1 MINNTNPYKI
11 LFKEDVNTSQ
21 LNNTTK
27 IVSLNVNQLHPLLLK
42 ELDQLADFVP
52 NDPAYTHA
60 WIFTYET
67 VSLIENEDNSMQS
80 NTLLAL
86 KNTLLSLLD
95 AHEAKYLMLDFE

>member
-11 LFKEDVNTSQ
+11 LFKEDVNTNQ

-42 ELDQLADFVP
+42 ELDQLVDFVP

-67 VSLIENEDNSMQS
+67 VSLIESEDDSQQFD
-80 NTLLAL
+80 TLLAL
-86 KNTLLSLLD
+86 KSALLSLLD

>member
-11 LFKEDVNTSQ
+11 LFKEDVNTNQ

-27 IVSLNVNQLHPLLLK
+27 IVSFNVNQLHPLLLK
-42 ELDQLADFVP
+42 ERDQLVDFVP
-52 NDPAYTHA
+52 NGPAYTHA

-67 VSLIENEDNSMQS
+67 VSLIENEDDSQQFD
-80 NTLLAL
+80 TLLAL
-86 KNTLLSLLD
+86 KSALLSLLD

>member
-11 LFKEDVNTSQ
+11 LFKEDVNISQ

-52 NDPAYTHA
+52 NDPAYIHA

-86 KNTLLSLLD
+86 KNALLSLLD

>member
-1 MINNTNPYKI
+1 MEIQMINNTNPYKI

-27 IVSLNVNQLHPLLLK
+27 IVSLNVNQL
-42 ELDQLADFVP
+42 DQLADFVP

-67 VSLIENEDNSMQS
+67 VSLIENEDDSQQFD
-80 NTLLAL
+80 TLLEL
-86 KNTLLSLLD
+86 KKALLSLLD